1 MLYALLYS
9 ATPSICFTLLGHA
22 FSPCIN
28 PHYYFT
34 PAWTPVDMLCQ
45 SFVWYL
51 LHSITEP
58 FWRLV
63 PWCSA
68 HYHNTVSDPF
78 TFNLSTHTDT
88 QFTPRLRPC
97 LCFESLRWKNQF
109 VVSSIYQVSPHHN
122 GVDGVVNDDN
132 PRGRIP
138 DTAPTEPCC
147 DLPTLLMVQ
156 SHQCWQ
162 PLHLWFQCWCCD
174 KAYFQASLSYVSSFS
189 TSAAFWLSSETG
201 NGSKKQVLMSG
212 RNKGWLMWVSCCCSA
227 TALASSFLN
236 SLEPGQP
243 CWSQA
248 RPSPVLSQLPFHV
261 YMVIPSP

>member
-1 MLYALLYS
+1 MSYFCVVQNKCWKKNLYLYLNSESSLPCVRPVRIYNFAFILKSFLFCLPDLLVGWQAGCMAGKWSLMGTLPCSAILCHHMLYALLYS

-22 FSPCIN
+22 FSPRIN

-51 LHSITEP
+51 LHSITEL
-58 FWRLV
+58 FLRLV
-63 PWCSA
+63 HWCCS

-132 PRGRIP
+132 PRP
-138 DTAPTEPCC
+138 HSSSFPPTENHR
-147 DLPTLLMVQ
+147 
-156 SHQCWQ
+156 S
-162 PLHLWFQCWCCD
+162 
-174 KAYFQASLSYVSSFS
+174 SYR
-189 TSAAFWLSSETG
+189 G
-201 NGSKKQVLMSG
+201 
-212 RNKGWLMWVSCCCSA
+212 
-227 TALASSFLN
+227 
-236 SLEPGQP
+236 
-243 CWSQA
+243 
-248 RPSPVLSQLPFHV
+248 
-261 YMVIPSP
+261 